1 MPFIV
6 KNSQLSN
13 DVIQSLNF
21 LLEQDINASVAFKLL
36 RIIKSLSSI
45 IEDKSELEKKL
56 IDKWSQ
62 KDEDGQIKKAKD
74 TDGNIIEDAFL
85 LTDIDG
91 FSKDMSDLL
100 NTENEIP
107 YDRIKFEDLELKTV
121 KIKDLIKIEFLFD
134 IE

>member
-21 LLEQDINASVAFKLL
+21 LLEQDINASVAFRLL
-36 RIIKSLSSI
+36 RIIKSLSSV
-45 IEDKSELEKKL
+45 IEDKIELEKKL
-56 IDKWSQ
+56 IEKWSQ
-62 KDEDGQIKKAKD
+62 KDENGQIKRAED
-74 TDGNIIEDAFL
+74 ESGNLIEDAVM

-107 YDRIKFEDLELKTV
+107 YDKIRFDELELKTV
-121 KIKDLIKIEFLFD
+121 KLKDLIKIEFLFD

>member
-21 LLEQDINASVAFKLL
+21 LLEQDINASVAFRLL
-36 RIIKSLSSI
+36 RIIKSLSSV
-45 IEDKSELEKKL
+45 IEDKIELEKKL
-56 IDKWSQ
+56 IEKWSQ
-62 KDEDGQIKKAKD
+62 KDENGQIKRAED
-74 TDGNIIEDAFL
+74 ESGNIIEDAVM

-107 YDRIKFEDLELKTV
+107 YDKIRFDELELKTV
-121 KIKDLIKIEFLFD
+121 KLKDLIKIEFLFD

>member
-21 LLEQDINASVAFKLL
+21 LLEQDINASVAFRLL

-45 IEDKSELEKKL
+45 IEDKIELEKKL
-56 IDKWSQ
+56 IEKWSQ
-62 KDEDGQIKKAKD
+62 KDENGQIIRAED
-74 TDGNIIEDAFL
+74 ESGNLIEDAIM
-85 LTDIDG
+85 LTDVDG

-107 YDRIKFEDLELKTV
+107 FDKIRFDELELKTV
-121 KIKDLIKIEFLFD
+121 KLKDLIKIEFLFD

>member
-21 LLEQDINASVAFKLL
+21 LLEQDINASVAFRLL
-36 RIIKSLSSI
+36 RIIKSLSSV
-45 IEDKSELEKKL
+45 IEDKIELEKKL
-56 IDKWSQ
+56 VEKWSQ
-62 KDEDGQIKKAKD
+62 KDENGQIKRAED
-74 TDGNIIEDAFL
+74 ESGNLIEDAVM

-107 YDRIKFEDLELKTV
+107 YDKIRFYELELKTV
-121 KIKDLIKIEFLFD
+121 KLKDLIKIEFLFD

>member
-21 LLEQDINASVAFKLL
+21 LLEQDINASVAFRLL
-36 RIIKSLSSI
+36 RIIKSLSSV
-45 IEDKSELEKKL
+45 IEDKIELEKKL
-56 IDKWSQ
+56 IEKWSQ
-62 KDEDGQIKKAKD
+62 KDENGQIKRAED
-74 TDGNIIEDAFL
+74 ESGNLIEDSVM

-100 NTENEIP
+100 NTESEIP
-107 YDRIKFEDLELKTV
+107 YDKIRFDELELKTV
-121 KIKDLIKIEFLFD
+121 KLKDLIKIEFLFD

>member
-21 LLEQDINASVAFKLL
+21 LLEQDINASVAFRLL
-36 RIIKSLSSI
+36 RIIKSLSSV
-45 IEDKSELEKKL
+45 IEDKIELEKKL
-56 IDKWSQ
+56 IEKWSQ
-62 KDEDGQIKKAKD
+62 KDENGQIKRAED
-74 TDGNIIEDAFL
+74 ESGNLIEDAVM

-100 NTENEIP
+100 NTESEIP
-107 YDRIKFEDLELKTV
+107 YDKIRFDELELKTV
-121 KIKDLIKIEFLFD
+121 KLKDLIKIEFLFD

>member
-1 MPFIV
+1 MPFVV

-21 LLEQDINASVAFKLL
+21 LLEQDINASIAFKLL
-36 RIIKSLSSI
+36 RIIKNLSSI
-45 IEDKSELEKKL
+45 IEDKIELEKKL
-56 IDKWSQ
+56 IEKWSQ
-62 KDEDGQIKKAKD
+62 KDENGQIKKAKD
-74 TDGNIIEDAFL
+74 DDGNIIEDAVL

-100 NTENEIP
+100 NTENQIP
-107 YDRIKFEDLELKTV
+107 YDKIKFEDLDLKTV
-121 KIKDLIKIEFLFD
+121 KLKDLIKIEFLFD

>member
-21 LLEQDINASVAFKLL
+21 LLEQDINASVAFRLL
-36 RIIKSLSSI
+36 RIIKSLSSV
-45 IEDKSELEKKL
+45 IEDKIELEKKL
-56 IDKWSQ
+56 VEKWSQ
-62 KDEDGQIKKAKD
+62 KDENGQIKRAED
-74 TDGNIIEDAFL
+74 ESGNLIEDAVM

-107 YDRIKFEDLELKTV
+107 YDKIRFDELELKTV
-121 KIKDLIKIEFLFD
+121 KLKDLIKIEFLFD

>member
-21 LLEQDINASVAFKLL
+21 LLEQDINASVAFRLL
-36 RIIKSLSSI
+36 RIIKSLSSV
-45 IEDKSELEKKL
+45 IEDKIELEKKL
-56 IDKWSQ
+56 IEKWSQ
-62 KDEDGQIKKAKD
+62 KDENGQIKRAED
-74 TDGNIIEDAFL
+74 ESGNIIEDAVL

-107 YDRIKFEDLELKTV
+107 YDKIRFDELELKTV
-121 KIKDLIKIEFLFD
+121 KLKDLIKIEFLFD